1 MSKNLSQRNSQRQEP
16 VLQASAVA
24 QFRSGPLPPPSEVE
38 HYNRILP
45 SAADRL
51 FTMAEREQEAI
62 HKQKMTMLETDRA
75 FVQHQTKVTLTAL
88 YIMLAIVLTLIL
100 CGVVLIIL
108 DKQWEGL
115 SVLACSVLA
124 MLRYFSPFI
133 HKKKQEDSSE
143 IPNS

>member
-62 HKQKMTMLETDRA
+62 HKQKMTMLETDRV
-75 FVQHQTKVTLTAL
+75 FVQNQTKVTLTAL
-88 YIMLAIVLTLIL
+88 YIMFVIVLTLTL
-100 CGVVLIIL
+100 CGIVLIIL
-108 DKQWEGL
+108 DKQLEGW
-115 SVLACSVLA
+115 SIVACGVFA

-133 HKKKQEDSSE
+133 HNKKQEDSSE
-143 IPNS
+143 NPAG